1 MLSKNGSNQ
10 KFVIGVDS
18 GGTNYRVKAC
28 DLSGNCL
35 GYAVGS
41 PANYQY
47 LDTEEML
54 ERIQQSLEQC
64 LKQFGGKRE
73 HMVYMV
79 CGTT

>member
-35 GYAVGS
+35 GYADV
-41 PANYQY
+41 YKRQ
-47 LDTEEML
+47 LL
-54 ERIQQSLEQC
+54 RCQSC
-64 LKQFGGKRE
+64 
-73 HMVYMV
+73 
-79 CGTT
+79 